1 MKKHLETLI
10 GEALARLRDDELPPH
25 SLRFAP
31 EVERTRDSRH
41 GDFATNVALRLATL
55 LSRKPRDV
63 AARIVELLPNS
74 ELVERVEI
82 AGPGFIN
89 FVLAPAALQA
99 GIMDILEA
107 GDRYGESKAGAG
119 RAVLVEYV
127 SANPTG
133 PLHVGHGRHAAYGA
147 SVASLLRATGHRVH
161 EEYYVNDAGRQMDI
175 LALSVWLRY
184 LEAHGE
190 QIDFPANA
198 YRGEYIR
205 EIAALVTERQADAL
219 VVPAASVFADL
230 APARREDDQEAHIDA
245 LIAAAQRTLGPEG
258 FAVVL
263 DAALESVLADIRDDL
278 GDFGVRP
285 DQWFSERSLAESGAI
300 DRALARLAERGRL
313 YEKQG
318 ATWFRATDYGDVKD
332 RVVVRENG
340 KRTYFSSDIAYHLH
354 KRERGNDILLDIL
367 GADHHG
373 YVARIRAGLEA
384 MGEPGACLEVRL
396 VQFVTLFRGGEKLRM
411 STRSGEFVT
420 LRELRQEV
428 GNDAAR
434 LFYVLRS
441 NDQHLDFDLELAKSR
456 SNENPVYY
464 IQYAHARVCSV
475 FRQLAERGL
484 HQDAKRAHEHFG
496 MLEDPREKS
505 LMTALGRF
513 PEVVEL
519 AAANRAPHNVVQYL
533 RELANEFH
541 SYYNAVPFIVDDA
554 AVRDARLVLIAAT
567 RQVIRNGLA
576 LLGVS
581 APETM

>member
-10 GEALARLRDDELPPH
+10 GGALARLRDDELPPH

-31 EVERTRDSRH
+31 EVERTRDPRH
-41 GDFATNVALRLATL
+41 GDFATNLALRLATL
-55 LSRKPRDV
+55 LGRKPRDV
-63 AARIVELLPNS
+63 AARIVELLPPS
-74 ELVERVEI
+74 ELVDRVEI

-89 FVLAPAALQA
+89 FVLAPAALEA
-99 GIMDILEA
+99 GIATILEA
-107 GDRYGESKAGAG
+107 GDRYGEGDAGAG
-119 RAVLVEYV
+119 RTVLVEYV

-147 SVASLLRATGHRVH
+147 SVASLLRATGHEVR

-184 LEAHGE
+184 LETHGE
-190 QIDFPANA
+190 QIDFPANG
-198 YRGEYIR
+198 YRGDYIR
-205 EIAALVTERQADAL
+205 QIAALVTERQADAL

-245 LIAAAQRTLGPEG
+245 LITAAQRRLGPEG

-278 GDFGVRP
+278 AEFGVRP
-285 DQWFSERSLAESGAI
+285 DQWVSERSLEESGAI

-354 KRERGNDILLDIL
+354 KRERGNDVLLDIL

-373 YVARIRAGLEA
+373 YIARIRAGLEA
-384 MGEPGACLEVRL
+384 MGEPGTCLEVRL

-475 FRQLAERGL
+475 FRQLSARGL
-484 HQDAKRAHEHFG
+484 ERDEKRAREHLG
-496 MLEDPREKS
+496 RLEDPRERS
-505 LMTALGRF
+505 LMRALGRF

-541 SYYNAVPFIVDDA
+541 GYYNAVPFIVDDA
-554 AVRDARLVLIAAT
+554 AVRDARLMLIGAT

-581 APETM
+581 APEVM

>member
-1 MKKHLETLI
+1 
-10 GEALARLRDDELPPH
+10 
-25 SLRFAP
+25 
-31 EVERTRDSRH
+31 
-41 GDFATNVALRLATL
+41 
-55 LSRKPRDV
+55 
-63 AARIVELLPNS
+63 
-74 ELVERVEI
+74 
-82 AGPGFIN
+82 
-89 FVLAPAALQA
+89 
-99 GIMDILEA
+99 
-107 GDRYGESKAGAG
+107 
-119 RAVLVEYV
+119 
-127 SANPTG
+127 
-133 PLHVGHGRHAAYGA
+133 
-147 SVASLLRATGHRVH
+147 
-161 EEYYVNDAGRQMDI
+161 
-175 LALSVWLRY
+175 
-184 LEAHGE
+184 
-190 QIDFPANA
+190 
-198 YRGEYIR
+198 
-205 EIAALVTERQADAL
+205 
-219 VVPAASVFADL
+219 
-230 APARREDDQEAHIDA
+230 
-245 LIAAAQRTLGPEG
+245 
-258 FAVVL
+258 
-263 DAALESVLADIRDDL
+263 VLADIRDDL
-278 GDFGVRP
+278 AEFGVRP

-300 DRALARLAERGRL
+300 DRALARLAERNRL

-354 KRERGNDILLDIL
+354 KRERGNDVLLDIL

-384 MGEPGACLEVRL
+384 MGEPGASLEVRL

-441 NDQHLDFDLELAKSR
+441 NDQHLDFDLELAKSS

-484 HQDAKRAHEHFG
+484 HQDITQARQHLG
-496 MLEDPREKS
+496 RLDDPREKS

-554 AVRDARLVLIAAT
+554 ALREARLALIAAT

-581 APETM
+581 APDAM